1 MLTQIFSHSSGCVC
15 TKTTK
20 RASRVLIE
28 KYYPRLTLDFHA
40 NKRVINEVAVVPSKR
55 LRRKFA
61 GFTTHPMKRIQ
72 KGPVRDIS
80 FTLQEEERERNDNYA
95 SEVSALDVSVSVGG
109 LEVDSDTKDLLVAL
123 NFADIPVTIVN
134 PVLASQDRP
143 RRERRNV
150 PGAAPR
156 T

>member
-1 MLTQIFSHSSGCVC
+1 MLFS
-15 TKTTK
+15 
-20 RASRVLIE
+20 SRPSHRDQHPEELD
-28 KYYPRLTLDFHA
+28 RLSQLLQL
-40 NKRVINEVAVVPSKR
+40 VVPSKR
-55 LRRKFA
+55 LRNKIT
-61 GFTTHPMKRIQ
+61 GFTTHLMKRIK
-72 KGPVRDIS
+72 KGPVRCIS
-80 FTLQEEERERNDNYA
+80 FKLQEEERERKDNYVP
-95 SEVSALDVSVSVGG
+95 EVSALDVSASVGG

-156 T
+156 A